1 MALSQEQIYNTSTA
15 SPQYESSVL
24 KREER
29 IIAFRLQNLKAEMTV
44 LEHNGSGGGGG
55 GGGGGGSGARN
66 MRVHSRKI
74 VFSLEQLTAN
84 TIKWAYRN
92 RMQVGVKAIA
102 IGAQTM
108 MVNGTT
114 GQLLGNFFNFLL
126 FFFFPVALCQRLNAN
141 FFVGLFKQVVEIHP
155 KKNGCSCYGAGY
167 STTTTRT
174 KRVRVFF
181 PSFPL
186 PCCSI

>member
-44 LEHNGSGGGGG
+44 LEHNGGGDGGG
-55 GGGGGGSGARN
+55 GGGGGGSGGSGGSGGRN
-66 MRVHSRKI
+66 TRVHSRKI

-114 GQLLGNFFNFLL
+114 GQLLGNLFI
-126 FFFFPVALCQRLNAN
+126 FFFRL
-141 FFVGLFKQVVEIHP
+141 L
-155 KKNGCSCYGAGY
+155 
-167 STTTTRT
+167 
-174 KRVRVFF
+174 
-181 PSFPL
+181 
-186 PCCSI
+186 SI

>member
-1 MALSQEQIYNTSTA
+1 MVEQVFTKVRYFNMALSQEQIYNTSTA

-44 LEHNGSGGGGG
+44 LEHNGSGD
-55 GGGGGGSGARN
+55 GGGGSGARN
-66 MRVHSRKI
+66 TRVHSRKI

-114 GQLLGNFFNFLL
+114 GQLLGNFFL
-126 FFFFPVALCQRLNAN
+126 FFFLFVFRLP
-141 FFVGLFKQVVEIHP
+141 FQD
-155 KKNGCSCYGAGY
+155 
-167 STTTTRT
+167 
-174 KRVRVFF
+174 
-181 PSFPL
+181 
-186 PCCSI
+186 